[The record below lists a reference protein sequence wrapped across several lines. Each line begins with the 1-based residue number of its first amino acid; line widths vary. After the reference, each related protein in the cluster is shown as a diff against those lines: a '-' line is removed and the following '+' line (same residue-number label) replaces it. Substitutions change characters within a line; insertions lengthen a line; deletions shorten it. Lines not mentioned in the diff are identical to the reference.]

1 MFNWRCRGK
10 KKKIQEEKKKKKKKA
25 SWTETLSIVHIAS
38 HILGRTIHK
47 EIPLMKQT
55 PLWEHKQETG
65 VINQK
70 GKGT

>member
-1 MFNWRCRGK
+1 M
-10 KKKIQEEKKKKKKKA
+10 QEEKKKKKRPA
-25 SWTETLSIVHIAS
+25 EQTLSIVHIAS